1 MRALCPIGVWPT
13 VSYWVS
19 GDAID
24 TRRDSSRTRYDAFL
38 SYSRAVDDELAPALQ
53 AALQRFAKPWY
64 RARAKSV
71 FRDDASLSA
80 NPGLWSSIEQAL
92 DGARYFVLLASPQ
105 AAESKW
111 VGKEV
116 SHWLSRNPRA
126 RLLLVL
132 TSGEILWDDTAGDFD
147 WRRTTALPPALA
159 HVFAEEPRYVD
170 ARWAQTHEHL
180 SISDP
185 RFRDA
190 VADLAAAL
198 HERPKDELIGEEVR
212 QHRRTVRI
220 VRGTVALL
228 SALVL
233 VATVAA
239 IVALRERNTARE
251 QRDRAEREAR
261 IATSRGLAGQALLRL
276 RARPDLGL
284 LLALEAY
291 RLSPTA
297 DARQAA
303 IEGMQR
309 RQRMLAILRPRELV
323 SRAVDELVFS
333 PDGEVLAARADAKIV
348 LWSLAKRNPVRV
360 LEQRSLGSIA
370 FSADGDTLAVPDH
383 NAIRLWDLSAAR
395 ATSRLLPATGD
406 TVLALTFSRDG
417 ELLASGGRDG
427 TVLVWDAAR
436 ATRLRLLLPPGT
448 DVPEVRSAVLSTA
461 FSPDR
466 RWLVAGRADG
476 TIGVWNASTWRAGRP
491 LRTDGDAVSK
501 VLFSPD
507 GGKLVAVN
515 RGGRA
520 WLWDFRTR
528 RRIGR
533 LGTGVDVLS
542 VAFSARGE
550 TLAVGDSEG
559 TVQLFDPSTR
569 KPLGTPLLDG
579 GPALS
584 ALSFSPTE
592 MLASGDRQG
601 TIVLWD
607 TRPAGTS
614 RLRGL
619 GGPVRR
625 AVFDPRRRFVAVAVD
640 TTITLWDLAAGARVG
655 RPLLGLKD
663 AVLDVAF
670 SPNGTMLAAGARDGT
685 IALWQVATQRLL
697 ATIRAYR
704 GFTTAVSFSPD
715 GTTLASA
722 GDDVG
727 SLPVKLWNV
736 RGRALASPP
745 LEHPKGFPTSVAFSP
760 DGQTLASGDASG
772 AIILWDVKRR
782 RPLSPLV
789 GHARNVE
796 RLVFSPDG
804 KTLAS
809 GSADSTLQLW
819 NVTAHTRLSQPF
831 ENPIAFRLDLAFSS
845 DGKTLASTALSA
857 DAHGDLTLPQVRLW
871 DMPTRRLL
879 GEPLK
884 ADENV
889 VALAFERNGKR
900 LNALA
905 EDGTLVSWDGTLWTR
920 RYADFRRR
928 FCEVVDRNLTRS
940 EWTEFLPDQPYRRTC
955 A

>member
-1 MRALCPIGVWPT
+1 MMSSGPIRVWHT
-13 VSYWVS
+13 VPYEVS
-19 GDAID
+19 GDAIAAG
-24 TRRDSSRTRYDAFL
+24 RDSGRTRYDAFL

-64 RARAKSV
+64 RARAKRV

-116 SHWLSRNPRA
+116 SHWLSRNPRD

-147 WRRTTALPPALA
+147 WRRTTALPPGLA

-185 RFRDA
+185 RFRGV

-212 QHRRTVRI
+212 QHRRTVSI
-220 VRGTVALL
+220 VRGAVALL

-233 VATVAA
+233 VATLAA

-291 RLSPTA
+291 RLSPTV

-309 RQRMLAILRPRELV
+309 SQRMLAILRPRELV
-323 SRAVDELVFS
+323 SRAVDELAFN
-333 PDGEVLAARADAKIV
+333 PDGEVLAARADTKIV
-348 LWSLAKRNPVRV
+348 LWSVAKRGPVRV
-360 LEQRSLGSIA
+360 LAQRSLGTIA

-383 NAIRLWDLSAAR
+383 SAIRLWDLSVAR
-395 ATSRLLPATGD
+395 ATSKLLPATTD

-417 ELLASGGRDG
+417 TLLASGGRDG
-427 TVLVWDAAR
+427 IVLVWDAAR
-436 ATRLRLLLPPGT
+436 GTRLRLLLPPGT
-448 DVPEVRSAVLSTA
+448 DVPEASSAVLSTA

-466 RWLVAGRADG
+466 RWLVAGRVDG
-476 TIGVWNASTWRAGRP
+476 TIGVWNVSTWRAGRP
-491 LRTDGDAVSK
+491 LRTDGDAVSR
-501 VLFSPD
+501 VLFSPA
-507 GGKLVAVN
+507 GGKLVAVT

-559 TVQLFDPSTR
+559 VLQLFDPSTR

-584 ALSFSPTE
+584 ALSFSPTAE

-607 TRPAGTS
+607 TRPARTS

-619 GGPVRR
+619 EGPVRR
-625 AVFDPRRRFVAVAVD
+625 AVFDPQRRIVAVAGGSGV
-640 TTITLWDLAAGARVG
+640 TLWDLATGARVG
-655 RPLLGLKD
+655 RPLLGRD
-663 AVLDVAF
+663 PVAF
-670 SPNGTMLAAGARDGT
+670 SPNGRVLAAGARDGT
-685 IALWQVATQRLL
+685 IGLWQVATQRLL

-715 GTTLASA
+715 GRTLASA
-722 GDDVG
+722 GYG
-727 SLPVKLWNV
+727 YGGILLVKLWSV
-736 RGRALASPP
+736 RTGALASPP
-745 LEHPKGFPTSVAFSP
+745 LEHPNGFPTSVAFSP

-772 AIILWDVKRR
+772 AIILWDVKSKRR
-782 RPLSPLV
+782 LPPQLV
-789 GHARNVE
+789 GHAQNVE

-809 GSADSTLQLW
+809 GSNDWTLQLW
-819 NVTAHTRLSQPF
+819 NVATHTRLGQPF
-831 ENPIAFRLDLAFSS
+831 DNPIAFGELDLAFSS
-845 DGKTLASTALSA
+845 DGKTLASTGLSA

-871 DMPTRRLL
+871 DVPTRRLL

-884 ADENV
+884 ADEKV

-900 LNALA
+900 LDAVA
-905 EDGTLVSWDGTLWTR
+905 EDGTLMSWDGTLWTR